1 MVNSP
6 SHDDP
11 GRDSDSEAGAPDPAA
26 HFGLDH
32 FEAVS
37 GEQGISLDE
46 LSRAYAQ
53 LIGKGEDPY
62 EPSAE
67 AAATD
72 DPLPVDSDGLASEEE
87 TGDLSPRS
95 IVEAM
100 LFVGHPSNE
109 PISGQQMASLMRG
122 VPPRE
127 IDELI
132 GELNDEYLRHGHPY
146 HIVSAGAGYR
156 LELRDEFSSLRN
168 VFYGRVREAR
178 LSQAAVDVLAIVAY
192 QPGLSRPEIDRVRG
206 RPSGSILAQLVRRR
220 LLRVQRPDQKPRV
233 PRFYTTERFLE
244 LFALSN
250 LDELPRSQDI
260 D

>member
-1 MVNSP
+1 MNRLRRPPSP
-6 SHDDP
+6 GDP
-11 GRDSDSEAGAPDPAA
+11 PPFD
-26 HFGLDH
+26 
-32 FEAVS
+32 
-37 GEQGISLDE
+37 LDE
-46 LSRAYAQ
+46 LTPDEDA
-53 LIGKGEDPY
+53 GE
-62 EPSAE
+62 
-67 AAATD
+67 
-72 DPLPVDSDGLASEEE
+72 
-87 TGDLSPRS
+87 LSPRS

-100 LFVGHPSNE
+100 LFVGHPSNQ
-109 PISGQQMASLMRG
+109 PISSRQMASLMRG

-132 GELNDEYLRHGHPY
+132 GELNDDYLRNGHPY
-146 HIVSAGAGYR
+146 HIISAGAGYR
-156 LELRDEFSSLRN
+156 LELRDAFASLRN

-206 RPSGSILAQLVRRR
+206 RPCGSILTQLVRRR
-220 LLRVQRPDQKPRV
+220 LVRVQRPDQKPRV
-233 PRFYTTERFLE
+233 PQYFTTERFLE